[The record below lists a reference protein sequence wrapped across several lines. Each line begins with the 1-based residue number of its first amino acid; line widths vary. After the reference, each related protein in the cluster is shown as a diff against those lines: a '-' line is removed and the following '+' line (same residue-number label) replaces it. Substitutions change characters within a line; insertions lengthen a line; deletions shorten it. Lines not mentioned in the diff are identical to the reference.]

1 MNMFQ
6 CFGSQCTMFLQSI
19 YDYIEHKLKLIPM
32 AISGIG
38 VDSRHLMVEGIT
50 YLNLQPK
57 RDGTFHTEPVSI
69 SSKSPYTKSGE
80 QMKIT
85 LCRES
90 KDENSSAFVELARTT
105 IITKEST
112 GCVKAKFS
120 NTF

>member
-1 MNMFQ
+1 MFQ
-6 CFGSQCTMFLQSI
+6 CFGSQYTMFLQSI

-32 AISGIG
+32 AISGIS

-57 RDGTFHTEPVSI
+57 REDGTFHTEPGSI

-80 QMKIT
+80 QIKIT
-85 LCRES
+85 LCRKS
-90 KDENSSAFVELARTT
+90 KDENLSAFVEMARTT